1 VRSENFERCEPESND
16 CTIAVYA
23 KPTRDT
29 PFVTKRREIV
39 RKNRASLKEGAGKMK
54 CSEIMTPSPVY
65 CLPTYSAYQV
75 ALLMKSED
83 VGSIP
88 VVKNRQDRRLTGIV
102 TDRDLALKVVAEG
115 RDPYDTLVEDV
126 KSLDIITC
134 EAADDL
140 DEVLKLMERYQLRRI
155 PVVDS
160 DHQLIGIISQA
171 DVATRIGE
179 PEKTAEVV
187 SEISRAAGA
196 AP

>member
-1 VRSENFERCEPESND
+1 MR
-16 CTIAVYA
+16 
-23 KPTRDT
+23 
-29 PFVTKRREIV
+29 
-39 RKNRASLKEGAGKMK
+39 

-75 ALLMKSED
+75 ALLMRSED

-115 RDPYDTLVEDV
+115 RDAYDTLVEDV
-126 KSLDIITC
+126 KSMDIITC
-134 EAADDL
+134 EADDDL

-160 DHQLIGIISQA
+160 NYQLIGIISQA